1 MDNKVNLIRTKLIS
15 PMPRKNYV
23 KREKIIKELEDIE
36 DYKVT
41 IIKGAAGS
49 GKSTLLSSFIKDKD
63 LSNVNWI
70 SLDKENNQWKS
81 FWYYLIEILK
91 KYLEDNGKELTN
103 TFNAFIRKDEIFNVI
118 PYIVNELSKKEDI
131 FIVFDDFHYIR
142 DEFLNSTLEYLI
154 KYSSTNMHYIFL
166 SREELSL
173 YLGELR
179 LQGQLLEIEEKNLRF
194 SKEECLNFIKN
205 TLNIELTE
213 DTIDKIFNVSEGWI
227 AGIQLI
233 ALALKGRKNNMFSGI
248 SVLNKY
254 VIEYLTEEILKQLSE
269 EEINF
274 LVKTSILNYFNI
286 ELCND
291 ILNVENA
298 EEIINS
304 LIDKNLFVIIIDEE
318 RKIYRYHHLFKE
330 FLNLTFSKVSKDE
343 QIKIHLKAY
352 EILKKQ
358 GDIEECIKHLLEIKV
373 YDKVLIEIENNS
385 ENIEVWSYLKDIPIE
400 YLITS
405 KELTLQRLFY
415 HFVNLEVNECKNLID
430 ILDNRI
436 KEREWFEVINA
447 FKIYI
452 YDSSLDAKLNLQYI
466 EKFNFSEITKAI
478 IYLNSCYIFF
488 AQGYLDK
495 AIYYLDKSNNIGE
508 KYNIS
513 YISFFSKSI
522 KACALEE
529 LGELYKAECILNKV
543 KEMLD
548 KNPILSNLRF
558 MYNLGI
564 AGIYMKRFEIQKS
577 EEELNLT
584 SDFLCDGYEFA
595 DRGILYNF
603 MEFQFLKGDKEKGK
617 ELANKLI
624 TIYTTN
630 GKEVLLYLYSARI
643 KYFISTDIYLNEN
656 LQEYKA
662 LFERQQKNSNTY
674 IRIDEKITYARVI
687 SILGEQEKAKDILY
701 KCLEYSR
708 KKLLKIYLV
717 DGLLVLTLILEKLN
731 ENKRN
736 IFNLLREAIYYSID
750 NRYLKPYVLEGE
762 KLLNIIKK
770 LKNDKD
776 IELTPKE
783 NNFIKNLI
791 NIMEP
796 EKAKGELLTEREKEV
811 LEILLK
817 GASNKQIGERL
828 NISLATVKT
837 HMINIYSKLQVSNRV
852 QAVEKYKIIK
862 TSKY

>member
-1 MDNKVNLIRTKLIS
+1 M
-15 PMPRKNYV
+15 
-23 KREKIIKELEDIE
+23 
-36 DYKVT
+36 
-41 IIKGAAGS
+41 
-49 GKSTLLSSFIKDKD
+49 
-63 LSNVNWI
+63 
-70 SLDKENNQWKS
+70 
-81 FWYYLIEILK
+81 
-91 KYLEDNGKELTN
+91 
-103 TFNAFIRKDEIFNVI
+103 
-118 PYIVNELSKKEDI
+118 
-131 FIVFDDFHYIR
+131 
-142 DEFLNSTLEYLI
+142 
-154 KYSSTNMHYIFL
+154 
-166 SREELSL
+166 
-173 YLGELR
+173 
-179 LQGQLLEIEEKNLRF
+179 
-194 SKEECLNFIKN
+194 
-205 TLNIELTE
+205 
-213 DTIDKIFNVSEGWI
+213 
-227 AGIQLI
+227 
-233 ALALKGRKNNMFSGI
+233 
-248 SVLNKY
+248 
-254 VIEYLTEEILKQLSE
+254 
-269 EEINF
+269 
-274 LVKTSILNYFNI
+274 
-286 ELCND
+286 
-291 ILNVENA
+291 
-298 EEIINS
+298 
-304 LIDKNLFVIIIDEE
+304 
-318 RKIYRYHHLFKE
+318 FKE

-643 KYFISTDIYLNEN
+643 KYFISTDIYSNEN

-736 IFNLLREAIYYSID
+736 IFNLLREAIHYSID

>member
-1 MDNKVNLIRTKLIS
+1 M
-15 PMPRKNYV
+15 
-23 KREKIIKELEDIE
+23 
-36 DYKVT
+36 
-41 IIKGAAGS
+41 
-49 GKSTLLSSFIKDKD
+49 
-63 LSNVNWI
+63 
-70 SLDKENNQWKS
+70 
-81 FWYYLIEILK
+81 
-91 KYLEDNGKELTN
+91 
-103 TFNAFIRKDEIFNVI
+103 
-118 PYIVNELSKKEDI
+118 
-131 FIVFDDFHYIR
+131 
-142 DEFLNSTLEYLI
+142 
-154 KYSSTNMHYIFL
+154 
-166 SREELSL
+166 
-173 YLGELR
+173 
-179 LQGQLLEIEEKNLRF
+179 
-194 SKEECLNFIKN
+194 
-205 TLNIELTE
+205 
-213 DTIDKIFNVSEGWI
+213 
-227 AGIQLI
+227 
-233 ALALKGRKNNMFSGI
+233 
-248 SVLNKY
+248 NKY